1 MTATLAWSVIVG
13 MAVTNLAL
21 RLLPIAALSRLRLP
35 ATLERWLSYVP
46 ASVMAAIVTTEVLRP
61 SGRWQPVFANP
72 YLLAALPTALVYRLT
87 KSLFGAT
94 VSGVLAFLAFR
105 YLLG

>member
-1 MTATLAWSVIVG
+1 MTSALAWTVILG
-13 MAVTNLAL
+13 MGAANLAL

-35 ATLERWLSYVP
+35 APLERWLSYVP

-61 SGRWQPVFANP
+61 AGQWQPVFANP

-94 VSGVLAFLAFR
+94 VAGALAFLAFR